1 MRGILAGALA
11 LVTLHTLVTY
21 SGATGRIAGIGTGVA
36 DLVDRFLDP
45 GRPAISDR
53 ARTVTPATAAAQP
66 AAIRYPAPSASPL
79 PAASSN

>member
-21 SGATGRIAGIGTGVA
+21 SGATGRIAGIGSGVA

-45 GRPAISDR
+45 ARPAISDR
-53 ARTVTPATAAAQP
+53 PKAVTPTTAAK
-66 AAIRYPAPSASPL
+66 AAPISYPPPGTSPL
-79 PAASSN
+79 AAASSN